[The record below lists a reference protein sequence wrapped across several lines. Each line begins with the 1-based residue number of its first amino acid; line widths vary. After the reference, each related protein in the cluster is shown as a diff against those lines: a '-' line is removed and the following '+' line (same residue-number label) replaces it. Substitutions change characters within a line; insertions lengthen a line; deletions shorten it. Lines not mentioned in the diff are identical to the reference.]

1 MVVFLED
8 FILTVVYL
16 APRFLFKFF
25 RSTHIPLDKDI
36 VLEVWVAGDL
46 KDRLG
51 LRHRKES
58 KNKRPVDLKTAPMF
72 CDPRAHSASELI
84 MQQGYEPT
92 SSRSP
97 VGPDA
102 SRNDVKRDTI
112 TEHLRS

>member
-1 MVVFLED
+1 MVVFLGD

-25 RSTHIPLDKDI
+25 RSTYIPLDKDI

-58 KNKRPVDLKTAPMF
+58 KNKRLVDLKIAPMF